1 MTVFGFSTEV
11 WDEMDQKLQI
21 LGKHNATMAGWW
33 YTYPSEKYEFVSWD
47 DEIPNVWKNKKCCKP
62 PTRWNIKAGLRWKY
76 VSEEENKHL
85 VNVVCG
91 MEEHRN
97 GVSTKKRCQ
106 RLDSE

>member
-1 MTVFGFSTEV
+1 MSKQQVMTIGSNWLMTVFGFSTEV

-33 YTYPSEKYEFVSWD
+33 YTYPDGISKLD
-47 DEIPNVWKNKKCCKP
+47 C
-62 PTRWNIKAGLRWKY
+62 A
-76 VSEEENKHL
+76 EEENKHL